1 MSPPVQR
8 YISTLK
14 KKKSQ
19 MPQMKLGIA
28 YVTLPRTPMPAG
40 GTVNREELGT
50 QVVEGVPATGTRTT
64 TTIPAGAIGNEQP
77 LLIVSEQWFSPELK
91 VLVLTK
97 HSDPRT
103 GETIYRLTNILQTEP
118 TRSLFEVPADY
129 TLRDSL
135 IRRQSPM
142 QP

>member
-1 MSPPVQR
+1 
-8 YISTLK
+8 
-14 KKKSQ
+14 
-19 MPQMKLGIA
+19 
-28 YVTLPRTPMPAG
+28 MPAG